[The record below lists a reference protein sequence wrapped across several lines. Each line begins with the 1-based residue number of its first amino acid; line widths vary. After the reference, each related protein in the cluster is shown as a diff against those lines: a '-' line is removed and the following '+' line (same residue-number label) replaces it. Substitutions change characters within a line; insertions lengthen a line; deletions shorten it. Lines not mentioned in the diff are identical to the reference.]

1 MSYISDFEH
10 SNQTEEDYRDYCNA
24 AARENA
30 RDSWEREHE
39 YDDYDDYEDDNE

>member
-10 SNQTEEDYRDYCNA
+10 SRKTEEDYREYRMA

-30 RDSWEREHE
+30 RERYEREHE
-39 YDDYDDYEDDNE
+39 FDDYDDYEDEE